1 MIFKEEKISSSR
13 KALAVIFFIVCVIG
27 SILTTSAIHFKI
39 LTELQ
44 PGYLYN
50 VYLLNFLWMDILVG
64 LGIGTAIFFIIGL
77 VLNYYFKIRE
87 GPNSIE

>member
-1 MIFKEEKISSSR
+1 MIFKEEKISNSK
-13 KALAVIFFIVCVIG
+13 KALAVIFFIVCAIG
-27 SILTTSAIHFKI
+27 SILITSAVHFKL

-87 GPNSIE
+87 GPNLSE